1 MASRNPLWARV
12 FRTAPLL
19 LVAGIAL
26 TGCASGSA
34 VPGAAPSASA
44 VLTPAGEGGDHPDQA
59 HRGDRDRDQG
69 SPIRHVEIRVS
80 GDAPRALIRDFT
92 VPESQNRRHLDDDVS
107 DRENAAA
114 ATEQTLPWS
123 TEFDLT
129 LDANGDYQKVIVWA
143 QNIPGNVGEVR
154 CEIYVDG
161 ERKSHHDEDDN
172 DPVSCDKKLDLD

>member
-1 MASRNPLWARV
+1 M
-12 FRTAPLL
+12 
-19 LVAGIAL
+19 
-26 TGCASGSA
+26 
-34 VPGAAPSASA
+34 
-44 VLTPAGEGGDHPDQA
+44 
-59 HRGDRDRDQG
+59 
-69 SPIRHVEIRVS
+69 S

-107 DRENAAA
+107 DRENAAV
-114 ATEQTLPWS
+114 ATEQALPWS